1 MSAALNPGRPQAAG
15 MTGQTTDGRSG
26 AASTATQTQVM
37 TGSPISAAGVGN
49 GRTALASTGRA
60 VIAAPEFLQVK
71 EGIRTSYGAHQIWYS
86 SWIKRMSGCGPTAT
100 SNLLWY
106 LCASRPELCS
116 RLFTGN
122 GTEQKDMLRLMDS
135 VWQYVTPGMRG
146 VNRASMLADGG
157 VRYGTEH
164 GVGLE
169 ADILEIPEA
178 ASARPDQEMVY
189 QFLAGAFQRN
199 LPVAFLNLSNGAVR
213 NLDNW
218 HWVTLI
224 SVDETLQAEMYDQGC
239 RQMINVA
246 LWLQTTTGGGAFVT
260 IEPK

>member
-1 MSAALNPGRPQAAG
+1 MSAALNSGRPGAAG
-15 MTGQTTDGRSG
+15 MAGQTTDGRSG

-37 TGSPISAAGVGN
+37 TGSPISATGVGN
-49 GRTALASTGRA
+49 GRTVLASAGRA
-60 VIAAPEFLQVK
+60 VIATPEFLQVK

-86 SWIKRMSGCGPTAT
+86 SWIKRMSGCGPTAA

-116 RLFTGN
+116 RLFDGN
-122 GTEQKDMLRLMDS
+122 GRERKEMLRLMDA

-146 VNRASMLADGG
+146 VNRASMFADGG
-157 VRYGTEH
+157 VRYGAEH
-164 GVGLE
+164 SVALE
-169 ADILEIPEA
+169 AELLEISET
-178 ASARPDQEMVY
+178 ASERPDRETVY
-189 QFLAGAFQRN
+189 QFLAGAFRRN

-224 SVDETLQAEMYDQGC
+224 SVDEKLQAEMYDQGR
-239 RQMINVA
+239 RQMIDVA